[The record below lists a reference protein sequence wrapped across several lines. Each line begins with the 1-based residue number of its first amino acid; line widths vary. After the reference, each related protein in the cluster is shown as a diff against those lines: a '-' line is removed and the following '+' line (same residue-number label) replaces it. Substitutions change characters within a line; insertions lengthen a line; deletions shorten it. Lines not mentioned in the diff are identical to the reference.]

1 MALSDKPERA
11 CEGCWSEAFRLQADA
26 LGVDVGDFRSWLLV
40 SEGVLPLKNALGS
53 EHDEEAKVIALA
65 REQCLLYVGCTR
77 AREKLLVTYAQ
88 RRSSFLRE
96 AGCGLP
102 F

>member
-1 MALSDKPERA
+1 MELREALERR
-11 CEGCWSEAFRLQADA
+11 AFQVPRKIPD
-26 LGVDVGDFRSWLLV
+26 
-40 SEGVLPLKNALGS
+40 LKNALES

-65 REQCLLYVGCTR
+65 REQCLLYVGSTR